1 MKHLSHFDGSTH
13 FLCPAN
19 GHEQWLNYGILS
31 HQCETGDS
39 HNIQSAMTAMFI
51 VSFNSRLKG
60 LREGMCFAGVIRSR
74 IYGNNQAFSQAQPI

>member
-1 MKHLSHFDGSTH
+1 MAQHITVA
-13 FLCPAN
+13 PAN
-19 GHEQWLNYGILS
+19 RHVQWFNYGILS
-31 HQCETGDS
+31 HHSDTGDS

-51 VSFNSRLKG
+51 VSFNSHLKS